1 MDARKE
7 RDQVKSAFRSMM
19 HHFLRLVVR
28 PRSSV
33 AIGIRISKSETDST
47 IDENAEIHRSECSPT
62 LKDPYTFRTTRS
74 IFFISSRRQ
83 VPFTHVPKVSK
94 HTPRTTREYLESVV
108 WFNCDN
114 SKDGSLASACFFN
127 TVSNENVDTERS
139 LCGSFTPRRFDF
151 AEKHAQHQ
159 VLRKAFRF
167 NYQQVCY
174 MTAFYVSHS
183 ISVVVG
189 ENGISPRRPFSSLRR
204 HPPHRCYS
212 SFTKRGYRENKWRSA
227 SKLFLSRWS
236 IRQSLGVKKK
246 RKKEKKR
253 G

>member
-1 MDARKE
+1 MSARKE
-7 RDQVKSAFRSMM
+7 RDQVKSAFYSTM

-28 PRSSV
+28 PRLSV
-33 AIGIRISKSETDST
+33 AIGIWISKSEADST
-47 IDENAEIHRSECSPT
+47 IDENPGIHRGERSPT

-74 IFFISSRRQ
+74 TFFISPRRQ

-94 HTPRTTREYLESVV
+94 HTPRTTLEYLESVV

-139 LCGSFTPRRFDF
+139 LCGSFTPRPFDF
-151 AEKHAQHQ
+151 PEKHAQHQ
-159 VLRKAFRF
+159 VLSEAFRF

-189 ENGISPRRPFSSLRR
+189 ENGISRRRPFTSLRR
-204 HPPHRCYS
+204 HPSHRCYS

-227 SKLFLSRWS
+227 SELFLSRYS

-246 RKKEKKR
+246 KKKRKK
-253 G
+253 

>member
-1 MDARKE
+1 M
-7 RDQVKSAFRSMM
+7 
-19 HHFLRLVVR
+19 
-28 PRSSV
+28 
-33 AIGIRISKSETDST
+33 GIWISKSEADST
-47 IDENAEIHRSECSPT
+47 IDENAGIHRGERRRT

-74 IFFISSRRQ
+74 TFFISPRRQ

-151 AEKHAQHQ
+151 PEKHAQHQ
-159 VLRKAFRF
+159 VLRSLSRF

-174 MTAFYVSHS
+174 TTAFYVSHS

-189 ENGISPRRPFSSLRR
+189 ENGISRRRPFTSLRR
-204 HPPHRCYS
+204 HPSHRCHS
-212 SFTKRGYRENKWRSA
+212 SFTKRGYREDKWRSA
-227 SKLFLSRWS
+227 SKLFLSRYS
-236 IRQSLGVKKK
+236 VRQSLGVKER
-246 RKKEKKR
+246 RKK
-253 G
+253 

>member
-1 MDARKE
+1 MSARKE
-7 RDQVKSAFRSMM
+7 RDQVKSAFYSTM

-28 PRSSV
+28 PRLSV
-33 AIGIRISKSETDST
+33 AIGIWISKSEADST
-47 IDENAEIHRSECSPT
+47 IDENPGIHRGERSPT
-62 LKDPYTFRTTRS
+62 LIDPYTFRTTRS
-74 IFFISSRRQ
+74 TFFISPRRQ

-94 HTPRTTREYLESVV
+94 HTPRTTLEYLESVV

-139 LCGSFTPRRFDF
+139 LCGSFTPRPFDF
-151 AEKHAQHQ
+151 PEKHAQHQ
-159 VLRKAFRF
+159 VLSEAFRF

-189 ENGISPRRPFSSLRR
+189 ENGISRRRPFTSLRR
-204 HPPHRCYS
+204 HPSHRCYS

-227 SKLFLSRWS
+227 SELFLSRYS

-246 RKKEKKR
+246 KKKRKK
-253 G
+253 